1 MLQRKLAVAA
11 GVSQR
16 PIVDLE
22 TDRREPHPSTLGK
35 AVWNRL
41 HAGAGSSS
49 KLGYFP
55 DKSIEKAVGTP
66 LDEAH
71 RFGESY
77 HPGSPERTRRTTKRR
92 RCASEAQIYPHT
104 QGL

>member
-1 MLQRKLAVAA
+1 MRIDKAMY
-11 GVSQR
+11 
-16 PIVDLE
+16 IV
-22 TDRREPHPSTLGK
+22 RAHK
-35 AVWNRL
+35 AVWNIL

-77 HPGSPERTRRTTKRR
+77 HPGSPERTRRTGTRRR
-92 RCASEAQIYPHT
+92 RCQRSPSLPAYPRCAI
-104 QGL
+104 